1 MLIHCNRVVF
11 VILSD
16 RLDFFSD
23 LRINPPYVSMKNG
36 GRAMGNQ
43 SMARKVDE
51 QLMLELEYIDG
62 NVGNKAFCC
71 LYRAEVSFGSF
82 GH

>member
-16 RLDFFSD
+16 RSDFFAD
-23 LRINPPYVSMKNG
+23 LQIYVSQKKFG
-36 GRAMGNQ
+36 GQPVDGGLTM
-43 SMARKVDE
+43 DE

-62 NVGNKAFCC
+62 VVRNKAFCC
-71 LYRAEVSFGSF
+71 RYRAEVSFGSF
-82 GH
+82 CH